1 MKKYRVA
8 MIDHHNGQEFTFACI
23 YDANSANDAMEQ
35 AEKEWSIPTSKITSV
50 KEVEHENP

>member
-8 MIDHHNGQEFTFACI
+8 MIDHHNGQAFTFACI
-23 YDANSANDAMEQ
+23 YHAYNADSAMDQ

-50 KEVEHENP
+50 TVKEV